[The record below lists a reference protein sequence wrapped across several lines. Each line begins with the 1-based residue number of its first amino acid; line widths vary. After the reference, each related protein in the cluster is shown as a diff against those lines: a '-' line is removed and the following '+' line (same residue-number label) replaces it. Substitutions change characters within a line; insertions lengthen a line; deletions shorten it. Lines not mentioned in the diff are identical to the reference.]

1 MDKNIFNL
9 ILEEIE
15 QLKFK
20 DAIIKLNKLHDEN
33 NINYLY
39 LRSSLFFK
47 QENYYQALDILLLCY
62 KKKLKLCLEDKN
74 YKSLLIKIL
83 NKIERVDIVKK
94 LQTQENEILENLL
107 KWQGYKIS

>member
-9 ILEEIE
+9 ILQEIE

-20 DAIIKLNKLHDEN
+20 DAIIKLNKSHDES

-39 LRSSLFFK
+39 LRSYLFFK
-47 QENYYQALDILLLCY
+47 QENYYQSLDILLLCF
-62 KKKLKLCLEDKN
+62 KKKLEFCLKDKN